1 MKTKHI
7 CIVADNYPTEKDP
20 TFPFVA
26 QLAEA
31 IVKSG
36 IDVTVIA
43 PQNLLK
49 YILGGNKKHPK
60 FRTKII
66 DNNQLTILQP
76 CCISFSNYTQRLNF
90 ISRHRA
96 IEKCFERLKNK
107 PDVCYGHFWHS
118 GYFLYNK
125 AKKYN
130 IPLFVATGESVINF
144 KADDKNK
151 KLFCEY
157 VNGVICVS
165 TKNKVE
171 SIEKGL
177 TTHEKCIVVP
187 NAIDNNLF
195 KKLDTKS
202 CREALGIQED
212 DFVVAFV
219 GWFSER
225 KGSLRVSD
233 AIEKLDNNNI
243 KSIFI
248 GSGTTEF
255 EPQCKNIIFKG
266 RVPHV
271 EIPKYLNAA
280 DVFVLPTLKEGCC
293 NAVIEAMACGL
304 PIISSDLDFNYDVL
318 DETNSI
324 MLDPNDVDTIAA
336 AINKIYSDH
345 TMQNT
350 LSKNSISKASKLTIE
365 KRAQIIINYIN
376 TCSQTN
382 K

>member
-1 MKTKHI
+1 MKAKHI
-7 CIVADNYPTEKDP
+7 CIVADNYPTENDP
-20 TFPFVA
+20 TFPFVE

-31 IVKSG
+31 IVKNG

-43 PQNLLK
+43 PQNVLK
-49 YILGGNKKHPK
+49 YILGGNQKHPK
-60 FRTKII
+60 LRTKII
-66 DNNQLTILQP
+66 NKNLLTILQP

-90 ISRHRA
+90 ISRRRA
-96 IEKCFERLKNK
+96 VERCFEQLQNK

-130 IPLFVATGESVINF
+130 IPLFVATGESVISF
-144 KADDKNK
+144 KADDKSK

-157 VNGVICVS
+157 VNGVVCVS

-171 SIEKGL
+171 SIEKEL
-177 TTHEKCIVVP
+177 TTNEKCVVIP

-195 KKLDTKS
+195 KKLDTDS
-202 CREALGIQED
+202 CRKELGIQED

-219 GWFSER
+219 GWFNER

-233 AIEKLDNNNI
+233 AIDKLDNNNI

-248 GSGTTEF
+248 GSGSTEF
-255 EPQCKNIIFKG
+255 EPRCKNIIFKG
-266 RVPHV
+266 RLTHR

-280 DVFVLPTLKEGCC
+280 NVFVLPTLKEGCC

-304 PIISSDLDFNYDVL
+304 PIISSDLDFNHDVL

-324 MLDPNDVDTIAA
+324 MLDPNDVDAIAA

-345 TMQNT
+345 TIQNT
-350 LSKNSISKASKLTIE
+350 LSKNSISKASELTID
-365 KRAQIIINYIN
+365 KRAQTIINYIN
-376 TCSQTN
+376 SCL
-382 K
+382 